1 MSQTGVPGREV
12 GPVQCNGGSFGWNS
26 CPLLGVGGGVW
37 RRHGFSPQD
46 AIPPCVIQSSV
57 VVTAALSLH
66 FPKWSSQLWQEGPA
80 HACRSASSWLVPCCH
95 RKRTLQFCGWLWVQ
109 SGARF
114 LLSHLL
120 FLITITPTMTHTHTI
135 LEKCS

>member
-1 MSQTGVPGREV
+1 MQWWVRWLEQLSASWR
-12 GPVQCNGGSFGWNS
+12 
-26 CPLLGVGGGVW
+26 GGGVW

-80 HACRSASSWLVPCCH
+80 HACRSASSWLV
-95 RKRTLQFCGWLWVQ
+95 TLLPQKEDTSVLRLVVGPVWGQVLAEPPVIFDNY
-109 SGARF
+109 
-114 LLSHLL
+114 H
-120 FLITITPTMTHTHTI
+120 TYYDTHTHHSRKMF
-135 LEKCS
+135 LKNSQGEGLFHL